1 MRTFKKK
8 RKKKDHHFQS
18 GSAQKHKLPAL
29 QNRQQRQVWTD
40 SSHVLYTVGAV
51 SREKGRAAVVGGVC
65 SCQGDGVCYTYQQWI
80 VSANVDLTSQAF
92 FHIRACVSL

>member
-8 RKKKDHHFQS
+8 ERPSFPKRF
-18 GSAQKHKLPAL
+18 GTEAQAPAL
-29 QNRQQRQVWTD
+29 QNRRQRQVWTD

-92 FHIRACVSL
+92 FHIQACVSL